1 MGGERSNPIAKIGR
15 WGFAFWHWITSP
27 RKGRPGAATWRNEP
41 LVWRRSGIVSAIFL
55 LVLASGC
62 ATPTLQPADP
72 QLLFKSDLSFLQDG
86 IATREEVVL
95 RLGIPS
101 AQMEGDNILMYQ
113 LKADQNGRWHLIA
126 PGWNPAT
133 GLRTWSEGTCSLVLV
148 FGEDGVLRKHSL
160 VAAQ

>member
-1 MGGERSNPIAKIGR
+1 MGGAPSNPIAKIGR
-15 WGFAFWHWITSP
+15 WGFAFGHWITSL
-27 RKGRPGAATWRNEP
+27 RKGRSGAAAWRDEP
-41 LVWRRSGIVSAIFL
+41 LAGRRAWIVPAIFL
-55 LVLASGC
+55 LILASGC
-62 ATPTLQPADP
+62 ATPTIQPIDP

-101 AQMEGDNILMYQ
+101 AQMEGNNILMYQ
-113 LKADQNGRWHLIA
+113 LKADQNGKWHLIA
-126 PGWNPAT
+126 PSWNPAT